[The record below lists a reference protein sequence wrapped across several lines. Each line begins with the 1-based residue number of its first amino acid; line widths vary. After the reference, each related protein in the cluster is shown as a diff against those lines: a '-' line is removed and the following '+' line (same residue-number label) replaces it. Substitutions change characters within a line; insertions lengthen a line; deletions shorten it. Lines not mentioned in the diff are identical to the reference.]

1 MAGRV
6 LVVDDVATNR
16 LLLTL
21 LLSKAFYDVDEAE
34 SGEDALIL
42 ARRSPP
48 DLALVDLRMP
58 GMSGFELCRRMK
70 RDPALADVPV
80 VIITGAGA
88 QSDRVEALEA
98 GADDFLTKPVRD
110 EALFA
115 RIRALMRMKAM
126 TDELKLRDQT
136 MRGLLLEAPP
146 RGLID
151 PPAGARVIGVT
162 SPDNGAVMR
171 AILAER
177 LDIDFAIARSAREAF
192 AMAADAPPEAMLI
205 DAAGLPEFSP
215 AFCAALR
222 QRPETRASGLIALVP
237 ENDAL
242 TAAACIDA
250 GVNDYAQWP
259 LEPSELTARLRTQ
272 LRHKA
277 FADHLRDSV
286 ADGLR
291 MAVTDPLTGLRNRRY
306 LDAHLDQ
313 MIARALAQTQPLCVM
328 AFDLDRFK
336 AVNDTYGHAAGDAIL
351 RQFAE
356 RLSANTRSVD
366 LVART
371 GGEEFVVAMPEA
383 GLPDARIAAERV
395 RAAVERPGFDI
406 GDRAIDM
413 TVSVGV
419 AALRRR
425 GDGAERLLARADA
438 ALYAAKAAGR
448 NRVIFA
454 AA

>member
-21 LLSKAFYDVDEAE
+21 LLSKAFYEVDEAE
-34 SGEDALIL
+34 SGQDALAV

-58 GMSGFELCRRMK
+58 GMSGFELCRRFK
-70 RDPALADVPV
+70 RDPDLADVPV

-88 QSDRVEALEA
+88 QQDRIEALEA

-136 MRGLLLEAPP
+136 MTGLLLEPP
-146 RGLID
+146 QPALIE
-151 PPAGARVIGVT
+151 PRQGARIIGVT
-162 SPDNGAVMR
+162 SEENAE
-171 AILAER
+171 ILQDIVAKR
-177 LDIDFAIARSAREAF
+177 LDVTFVLAQSAREAF
-192 AMAADAPPEAMLI
+192 QLAAEQAPEAMLI
-205 DAAGLPEFSP
+205 DAKGFSEFSP

-222 QRPETRASGLIALVP
+222 QRQETRASGLIALVP
-237 ENDAL
+237 EDDVSL
-242 TAAACIDA
+242 AAACLDA

-259 LEPSELTARLRTQ
+259 LEPAELTARLRTQ

-277 FADHLRDSV
+277 YADHLRNSV
-286 ADGLR
+286 SDGLR

-313 MIARALAQTQPLCVM
+313 MIARALAQMQPLCVM

-336 AVNDTYGHAAGDAIL
+336 AVNDTWGHAAGDAIL
-351 RQFAE
+351 RQFAQ
-356 RLSANTRSVD
+356 RLTANTRSVD

-395 RAAVERPGFDI
+395 RAAVESPGFDI
-406 GDRAIDM
+406 GGRFIDM

-419 AALRRR
+419 ATLRRKS
-425 GDGAERLLARADA
+425 DGADRLLARADA
-438 ALYAAKAAGR
+438 ALYAAKSSGR
-448 NRVIFA
+448 NRVSYA